1 MTSFFI
7 LFKTIIF
14 LLAILFLV
22 KLTLNSINKLN
33 HFEKKNMKIIESL
46 PMSKDSSIVIVYVY
60 GKYYLMSL
68 SQKGT
73 QMIKE
78 LSEDQIREVK
88 IQKMVENEFR
98 NIEKEKIVQV
108 FLAKV
113 KTFFKKEIKDEEK
126 N

>member
-1 MTSFFI
+1 MASFFI

-22 KLTLNSINKLN
+22 RLTLNSVNKLN

-46 PMSKDSSIVIVYVY
+46 PISKDSSIVIVYVY

-68 SQKGT
+68 SQNGT

-78 LSEDQIREVK
+78 LSEDQIREVR

-98 NIEKEKIVQV
+98 NIEKEKTIQV
-108 FLAKV
+108 FLTKAKS
-113 KTFFKKEIKDEEK
+113 FFKKEIKDEEK